1 MKPNFALSLLPEGIT
16 LLHRAAGGWR
26 RVGTVPLDAPDMG
39 ERLETM
45 RRLALALEPG
55 GLRTKVVIPNDQ
67 IRYMSLDTGAI
78 NVDARWQAAR
88 EAMNGATPYALDELV
103 IDISVDGPTT
113 HVAAVARETLQEA
126 EAFAVQH
133 LFHPVSFV
141 SIPGDQPFLGEPF
154 FGPSEHAATLPG
166 GDRVEADGVA
176 IVVIGDAIPPSP
188 PTGDDAAGDGA
199 SAAPDG
205 SGDETFDP
213 ATQTGTADPLPGFAS
228 RRRRDAE
235 SAPDTS
241 APLAPLPEATPRL
254 SIAPSVEDAPAP
266 AGGPDVTAE
275 ATADREE
282 VPAPTGVPKASPP
295 ARPDLPDTPRP
306 VPISPRIEDLAPDDE
321 RGRLTL
327 FGARRPAEPG
337 AARGGPG
344 LGLIVTAGLLVLL
357 LLVAAWATLF
367 LDDGLSGLLRRD
379 RAAPPASSPAAVEAP
394 APVDTARDE
403 PSGGEQT
410 DKERADKKQ
419 TGTGAPE
426 TAVATAG
433 DTPPGPEVDGTG
445 PRQPVSQSPD
455 DGPPPLPIAGLPAP
469 RPVQLVQ
476 PQSAAEDP
484 AATHAPGTATS
495 PGEIDPD
502 LTRAD
507 SEVPDAIRDRQDE
520 ETAAAGTA
528 AGDIDVA
535 AALTPERADAIYAAS
550 GIWLTPPDVPQTPSI
565 ISLDDLYL
573 ASIDRTDLSN
583 DAVALPAPD
592 ELDTDRPP
600 ATANAPSVAG
610 RAFEPESRALVTP
623 SPEGTLNPD
632 GILVYAGRP
641 PVVPPPTPP
650 RAEPETEAERLRKRL
665 AGFRPRPRPA
675 ELTEN
680 AVTGPQQAAE
690 PEKLARIRP
699 RPRPETEAAAQT
711 AAADTEGT
719 ELAVRTALRP
729 RPRPAGLAARPA
741 TARPAVANAT
751 DPVPRAAPPAQ
762 PDGRTP
768 ATVARHATAENVI
781 SLRKVNLIG
790 VFGTPANRR
799 ALVRLPSGRYQKVK
813 VGDRLDGGRVIA
825 IGERELR
832 YQKKGRNLTL
842 RLPRG

>member
-26 RVGTVPLDAPDMG
+26 RVGTVALDAPDMG
-39 ERLETM
+39 KRLEAM

-55 GLRTKVVIPNDQ
+55 GLRSKVVIPNDQ

-88 EAMNGATPYALDELV
+88 AAMDGATPYALDELV
-103 IDISVDGPTT
+103 LDISVDGPTT

-141 SIPGDQPFLGEPF
+141 AIPGDHPFLGEPF

-166 GDRVEADGVA
+166 GSEIEADGVA

-188 PTGDDAAGDGA
+188 PTGDDATGDDA
-199 SAAPDG
+199 SAAPDDTG
-205 SGDETFDP
+205 AAMPDP
-213 ATQTGTADPLPGFAS
+213 AAETGTAGPLPGFAS
-228 RRRRDAE
+228 RRRRDAG
-235 SAPDTS
+235 SAPDSS
-241 APLAPLPEATPRL
+241 AALAPLPEAAPRL
-254 SIAPSVEDAPAP
+254 SITPSVEDAQAP
-266 AGGPDVTAE
+266 VNGPDATAE
-275 ATADREE
+275 AAADPEKE
-282 VPAPTGVPKASPP
+282 PAPTGLPKAPP
-295 ARPDLPDTPRP
+295 LARPDLPDTPRP
-306 VPISPRIEDLAPDDE
+306 VLISPRIEDLAPDDE

-367 LDDGLSGLLRRD
+367 LDDGLSGLLRREP
-379 RAAPPASSPAAVEAP
+379 ATAPASSPAAVEAP
-394 APVDTARDE
+394 APVDTARE
-403 PSGGEQT
+403 GPAGGEP
-410 DKERADKKQ
+410 
-419 TGTGAPE
+419 TGAAAPE
-426 TAVATAG
+426 TAVATGG
-433 DTPPGPEVDGTG
+433 DMPPGPEVDGTG

-469 RPVQLVQ
+469 RPVPLVP
-476 PQSAAEDP
+476 PQGAAEDP
-484 AATHAPGTATS
+484 AATHAPAPAAS
-495 PGEIDPD
+495 PGDTDPG

-507 SEVPDAIRDRQDE
+507 TAALDAIRDRQDE
-520 ETAAAGTA
+520 ESAADTA

-550 GIWLTPPDVPQTPSI
+550 GIWLTPPDVPETPSI

-583 DAVALPAPD
+583 DAVALPAPA

-600 ATANAPSVAG
+600 AATDAPSVAG
-610 RAFEPESRALVTP
+610 RAFEPDSRELVTP

-632 GILVYAGRP
+632 GVLVYAGRP

-680 AVTGPQQAAE
+680 VVTELPQAADRAR
-690 PEKLARIRP
+690 LAQIRP
-699 RPRPETEAAAQT
+699 RPRPEAQATAQT
-711 AAADTEGT
+711 AAADAEGT

-741 TARPAVANAT
+741 VARPAVATAT
-751 DPVPRAAPPAQ
+751 DPMPRAAPPAQ

-799 ALVRLPSGRYQKVK
+799 ALVRLPSGRYKKVK